1 MRPSRG
7 RTKGSSVGF
16 WRPEEPEEMEHRT
29 PSSSSLKKRVVEVIS
44 RLTIPLSFYSSIENS
59 FVGVYSRLPK
69 TKSKISLWGLQL
81 RTQKQPK
88 LGKKKKKKCRARTQ
102 KQPKLTNF
110 FFRERPSLP
119 LSQNQNPAEFR
130 KYF

>member
-88 LGKKKKKKCRARTQ
+88 LGKKKKKKMSG
-102 KQPKLTNF
+102 KNPKAAKTHKF
-110 FFRERPSLP
+110 FFS
-119 LSQNQNPAEFR
+119 
-130 KYF
+130 